1 MSAFMDIGTGAGLA
15 GATGVR
21 PYLPPLL
28 AGALARGDVG
38 IDFDGTDWRFLEST
52 GFLAAV
58 LAIGLVAYGIER
70 AAAARPA
77 SDSPG
82 RRRPGPAE
90 IFGGIAGVVLAALLF
105 AGAMADGGQADWVG
119 IVFGPLC
126 AALGWL
132 AVGGLVERARR
143 RLDGGAAAL
152 LTVYADGAA
161 LLLAALAVFVP
172 PLSFLALVGFAVLL
186 LGGRRREGEKYAG
199 LRILR

>member
-1 MSAFMDIGTGAGLA
+1 MSLVMDIGTGAGLA

-38 IDFDGTDWRFLEST
+38 IDFDGTDWSFLEST
-52 GFLAAV
+52 GFLAALLV
-58 LAIGLVAYGIER
+58 LAVVAFLLER
-70 AAAARPA
+70 GPRGRPVEVF
-77 SDSPG
+77 SG
-82 RRRPGPAE
+82 V
-90 IFGGIAGVVLAALLF
+90 AGMVLGALLF
-105 AGAMADGGQADWVG
+105 AGAMADGGEPSWVG
-119 IVFGPLC
+119 LVAGPLC

-132 AVGGLVERARR
+132 AVGGLVERARS
-143 RLDGGAAAL
+143 RLDDSAAAL

-172 PLSFLALVGFAVLL
+172 PVSFVALIGFVVLL
-186 LGGRRREGEKYAG
+186 AGGRRREGEKYAG

>member
-1 MSAFMDIGTGAGLA
+1 MSLVMDIGTGAGLA

-38 IDFDGTDWRFLEST
+38 IDFDGTDWSFLEST
-52 GFLAAV
+52 GFLAALLV
-58 LAIGLVAYGIER
+58 LAVVAFLLER
-70 AAAARPA
+70 GPRGRPVEVF
-77 SDSPG
+77 SG
-82 RRRPGPAE
+82 V
-90 IFGGIAGVVLAALLF
+90 AGMVLGALLF
-105 AGAMADGGQADWVG
+105 AGAMADGGEPSWVG
-119 IVFGPLC
+119 LVAGPLC

-132 AVGGLVERARR
+132 AVGGLVERARS
-143 RLDGGAAAL
+143 RLDDSAAVL

-172 PLSFLALVGFAVLL
+172 PVSFVALIGFVVLL
-186 LGGRRREGEKYAG
+186 AGGRRREGEKYAG